1 MYGLKIYERVG
12 VGDSPEQSKFNFEF
26 VRLNNYLPY
35 ANIDY
40 FYQIY
45 NLKKYNQ
52 LTDPIFGSFDKWD
65 ENKNVMLLQNEFRI
79 LHFQNDQIIMN
90 KKDSDCQELG
100 NRNFDFRKQ
109 LNSLPLLNVLFTNP
123 SIYRSRLFLK
133 GIATTINLDFHFH
146 TSPQYFTLGASQ
158 SRSSP

>member
-12 VGDSPEQSKFNFEF
+12 VGDSPEQSKFDFEF

-65 ENKNVMLLQNEFRI
+65 ENKNVMLL
-79 LHFQNDQIIMN
+79 
-90 KKDSDCQELG
+90 
-100 NRNFDFRKQ
+100 
-109 LNSLPLLNVLFTNP
+109 
-123 SIYRSRLFLK
+123 
-133 GIATTINLDFHFH
+133 
-146 TSPQYFTLGASQ
+146 
-158 SRSSP
+158 